1 MQACLPVLPSSREGP
16 HPQAQPPTA
25 FYVHSPAPISAD
37 GSTRQS
43 KELKLEK
50 MENGERRSFA
60 FSILVSQYHNFPP
73 YFSPLQSTCHTT
85 PAHQSSPSFFGGHY
99 VTPQSSA
106 RVSSIQCFNTH
117 TRKLAQGNCFFT
129 IFTLWEGVGRGTS
142 FTPKYT
148 NHSKTVYTRC
158 TL

>member
-37 GSTRQS
+37 ESTRQS

-73 YFSPLQSTCHTT
+73 CFTPLQTTCHTCT
-85 PAHQSSPSFFGGHY
+85 SEQPKLFWRPL
-99 VTPQSSA
+99 
-106 RVSSIQCFNTH
+106 CNTAVKC
-117 TRKLAQGNCFFT
+117 TGQFYPVLQYTQAFESWRKEIVFLLCGR
-129 IFTLWEGVGRGTS
+129 RGTS